1 MLTPLLTSIP
11 LTDNN
16 ILTISTFPSLQAAYS
31 GVYKLH
37 INTFKLNQYLLA
49 IKMFINIFKLNQY
62 LLPIQMFINAFDL
75 IKSMITYILSFS
87 MLINTVKLDQH
98 LHLC

>member
-16 ILTISTFPSLQAAYS
+16 NLTISTCPLLQAAYS

-37 INTFKLNQYLLA
+37 INTFKLNQYLHP
-49 IKMFINIFKLNQY
+49 IKMFINTFKLNQY
-62 LLPIQMFINAFDL
+62 LHPIKIFIN
-75 IKSMITYILSFS
+75 T
-87 MLINTVKLDQH
+87 KLNQY
-98 LHLC
+98 LHLY